1 MGYVLAGNL
10 GDARRGIHLDA
21 GPSGQA
27 FEVGGGY
34 FYATSRYNV
43 NQLLNSMLD
52 MAGVVDSGGDPVAIG
67 LGGYLEQQSLSRR
80 IEEIFG

>member
-1 MGYVLAGNL
+1 
-10 GDARRGIHLDA
+10 
-21 GPSGQA
+21 
-27 FEVGGGY
+27 
-34 FYATSRYNV
+34 
-43 NQLLNSMLD
+43 MLD